1 MVELTKSIILHGAE
15 RRWYQVV
22 APTREEMEAL
32 SNDLNISKDYLY
44 DAVDPDELSRC
55 EWIED
60 GALLAIVRVP
70 FYDPNAE
77 PMHFTAPLG
86 IIMRNSVVLT
96 ISMHDCSF
104 LDKAISRRNI
114 ISDGSYITYILSVIL
129 RVGFE
134 FSKYLKDLKRSTDLT
149 VSQLEK
155 SVRNEELMQLL
166 DISKS
171 LVYIMTSL
179 RANEVLLERL
189 SKMRGIVMSE
199 DELDLYHEATIE
211 LREAGQIAQ
220 IYSRILNATMETL
233 AGVIGNN
240 LSLVMKRLTSIS
252 LLLMWPSL
260 VASIYGM
267 NVDIPYIT
275 TRYAFLFIAMAT
287 IVIEIMIF
295 VYFKRRD
302 LL

>member
-1 MVELTKSIILHGAE
+1 MVELKKSIILHGAE

-22 APTREEMEAL
+22 APTREEIETL
-32 SNDLNISKDYLY
+32 SNELNISKDYLY

-55 EWIED
+55 EWVED
-60 GALLAIVRVP
+60 QALLAIVRVP

-86 IIMRNSVVLT
+86 IIMRDSVVLT

-134 FSKYLKDLKRSTDLT
+134 FSKHLKELKRSTDLT
-149 VSQLEK
+149 VSLLEK

-171 LVYIMTSL
+171 LVYMMTSL
-179 RANEVLLERL
+179 RSNEVLLERL
-189 SKMRGIVMSE
+189 RRMRGIAMSE
-199 DELDLYHEATIE
+199 DELELYNEAIIE
-211 LREAGQIAQ
+211 LREAGEIAQ

-240 LSLVMKRLTSIS
+240 LGLVMKRLTAIS

-267 NVDIPYIT
+267 NIDIPYMT
-275 TRYAFLFIAMAT
+275 MRFSFIIIATAT